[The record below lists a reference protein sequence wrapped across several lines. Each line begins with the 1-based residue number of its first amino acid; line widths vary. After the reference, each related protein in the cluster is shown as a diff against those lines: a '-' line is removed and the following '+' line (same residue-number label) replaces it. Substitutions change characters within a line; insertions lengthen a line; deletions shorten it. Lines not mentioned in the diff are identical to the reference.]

1 METMLKNIPKSF
13 FLDPSTG
20 RHLTYSSTLEGDEGR
35 LPKAGRSKHRR
46 EREGEGILCTEQGVG
61 GRGLRV
67 TAACWWR
74 RRDTPRRLM
83 FDGTTAHKSPCPTQV
98 NQDNMTWGRVSFH
111 LTICAKSPQY
121 MITLS
126 APNMLIKQKRTRN

>member
-1 METMLKNIPKSF
+1 MGSKYRLASHLLKHIRGVRGEVTK
-13 FLDPSTG
+13 G
-20 RHLTYSSTLEGDEGR
+20 RKI
-35 LPKAGRSKHRR
+35 KAQR
-46 EREGEGILCTEQGVG
+46 ERGREGILCTRQGVG

-98 NQDNMTWGRVSFH
+98 NQDNMT
-111 LTICAKSPQY
+111 
-121 MITLS
+121 
-126 APNMLIKQKRTRN
+126 